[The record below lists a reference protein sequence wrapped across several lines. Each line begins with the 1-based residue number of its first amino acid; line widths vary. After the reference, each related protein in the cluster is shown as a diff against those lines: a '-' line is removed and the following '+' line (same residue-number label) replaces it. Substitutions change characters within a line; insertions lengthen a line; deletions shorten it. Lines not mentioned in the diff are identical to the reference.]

1 MEIGAIFGLI
11 GGATGIWIG
20 IAIGSV
26 CSNLVK
32 QKKRRSLVNGL
43 FTGTI
48 VYLFLLIAFSMIAL
62 IMQQWNLW
70 YVPLYIS
77 IIGLPLLIVLR
88 KKMLAEY
95 EE

>member
-1 MEIGAIFGLI
+1 
-11 GGATGIWIG
+11 
-20 IAIGSV
+20 
-26 CSNLVK
+26 
-32 QKKRRSLVNGL
+32 
-43 FTGTI
+43 
-48 VYLFLLIAFSMIAL
+48 MIAL